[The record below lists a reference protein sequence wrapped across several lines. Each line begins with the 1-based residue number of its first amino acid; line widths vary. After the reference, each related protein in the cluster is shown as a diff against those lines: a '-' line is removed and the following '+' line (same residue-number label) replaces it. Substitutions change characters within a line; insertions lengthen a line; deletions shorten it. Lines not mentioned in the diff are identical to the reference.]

1 VGQVGLD
8 AAFEQFNFFGCEQV
22 AYAHR
27 TIALVIGHVLVCGA
41 GLHALVEG
49 GYGWGGHVVECVR
62 LASVQGLHQKQFSA

>member
-8 AAFEQFNFFGCEQV
+8 AAFEQFHFFGCEQV

-41 GLHALVEG
+41 DLHALVEG
-49 GYGWGGHVVECVR
+49 CEGWGGHVGEGVR
-62 LASVQGLHQKQFSA
+62 LTRIQALHKKQFSA